1 MGRVYESVEQEIGKY
16 QDISTILKKLAENNI
31 YEDLCEIFQNIHRKE
46 SLFTVTELKR
56 ISENKSNNIDLVEQ
70 FWVNSDIFRSNL
82 ILIVTSLINGIW
94 NNEELARNYIEGEDI
109 FDGNIS
115 SQLKNR
121 VNSNANGA
129 SNYNSNRPDYFGHNS
144 KRAQADRNVNAA
156 SSNKKTTSIGKKQR
170 PKSVGKDKPFGQ
182 GSEPMER
189 NNLKQRG
196 VAIEKVSGRNNN
208 NFNDVNY
215 DQQQYDDN
223 LGEYDHLDV
232 NYNNRIRSKSKNS
245 RSKSRSPDIDED
257 QYGDNWNNRSMT
269 KSCSNINSV
278 YTKILNSTQSNKV
291 KKLIGEKNSDLDSEF
306 QFREVGGPSFSKARK
321 GLQMVSPDAPAPGAY
336 HVMDAKKAIESSVKN
351 VSKFGKDKKAFW
363 MDKQLNTNT
372 PGPIYR
378 PSKHFASK

>member
-1 MGRVYESVEQEIGKY
+1 MG
-16 QDISTILKKLAENNI
+16 
-31 YEDLCEIFQNIHRKE
+31 
-46 SLFTVTELKR
+46 
-56 ISENKSNNIDLVEQ
+56 
-70 FWVNSDIFRSNL
+70 
-82 ILIVTSLINGIW
+82 
-94 NNEELARNYIEGEDI
+94 
-109 FDGNIS
+109 
-115 SQLKNR
+115 
-121 VNSNANGA
+121 
-129 SNYNSNRPDYFGHNS
+129 
-144 KRAQADRNVNAA
+144 ADRNVNAA

-245 RSKSRSPDIDED
+245 RSKSRSPDVDED

-306 QFREVGGPSFSKARK
+306 
-321 GLQMVSPDAPAPGAY
+321 
-336 HVMDAKKAIESSVKN
+336 
-351 VSKFGKDKKAFW
+351 
-363 MDKQLNTNT
+363 
-372 PGPIYR
+372 
-378 PSKHFASK
+378 

>member
-16 QDISTILKKLAENNI
+16 QDISTILKKLAENNT
-31 YEDLCEIFQNIHRKE
+31 YEDLCESFQNIHRKE

-94 NNEELARNYIEGEDI
+94 NNEELASKYIEGEDI
-109 FDGNIS
+109 FEGNNTKEMKNKLNS
-115 SQLKNR
+115 NVNGSNNYASNR
-121 VNSNANGA
+121 V
-129 SNYNSNRPDYFGHNS
+129 DYFGHNS
-144 KRAQADRNVNAA
+144 KRSQGERNVNNA
-156 SSNKKTTSIGKKQR
+156 SSNKKTTSVNKKR
-170 PKSVGKDKPFGQ
+170 PKSIGKDKPFVHDL
-182 GSEPMER
+182 EPKER

-196 VAIEKVSGRNNN
+196 VAIEKASGRNNHN
-208 NFNDVNY
+208 LNEVNY
-215 DQQQYDDN
+215 EQQQQYDDN

-232 NYNNRIRSKSKNS
+232 NYNNRIRNKSNNS
-245 RSKSRSPDIDED
+245 RSKSRSPDVDHED
-257 QYGDNWNNRSMT
+257 YVDNWQNRSMT

-291 KKLIGEKNSDLDSEF
+291 RKLIGEKNSDLDSEF

-321 GLQMVSPDAPAPGAY
+321 GLNMVSPEAPGPGAY

-351 VSKFGKDKKAFW
+351 TSKFGKDKKTFYL
-363 MDKQLNTNT
+363 DKHCNTNT